1 MSANNGEEQMC
12 YFNRNKSDTHFIS
25 FSALHTQ
32 AEPIRFSIVKANST
46 LILSI
51 KASTSMLKVQ
61 SLMKSLRDNFNKL
74 VQKTLTMEDPR
85 IKNEPTAT
93 NYMTT
98 LESSNLQQQQRG
110 GLLRRKKPRFLPAKE

>member
-61 SLMKSLRDNFNKL
+61 REPKRQLQQASSENFNNGRSENK
-74 VQKTLTMEDPR
+74 KR
-85 IKNEPTAT
+85 T
-93 NYMTT
+93 NSDQLYDNVT
-98 LESSNLQQQQRG
+98 ESTNIQQQQRG
-110 GLLRRKKPRFLPAKE
+110 GLLRRKKPRFLSAKE